1 MISKCMA
8 EARELYIA
16 GFASS
21 LFRSLVLVDYNVAG
35 EAGSS
40 DRAVDLLGSV
50 SGSCASLT
58 CSSVLAVLSTAI
70 GFAVA
75 GSCSSVACYVLVG
88 YELML
93 G

>member
-1 MISKCMA
+1 MHGRGTGIIHCGI
-8 EARELYIA
+8 RI
-16 GFASS
+16 FF
-21 LFRSLVLVDYNVAG
+21 FRSLVLVDYNVAG